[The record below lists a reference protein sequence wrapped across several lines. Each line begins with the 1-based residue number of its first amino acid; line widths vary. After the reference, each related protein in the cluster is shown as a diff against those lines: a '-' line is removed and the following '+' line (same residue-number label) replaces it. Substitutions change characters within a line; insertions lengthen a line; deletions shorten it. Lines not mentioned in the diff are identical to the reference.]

1 MDAPRKTEQARQL
14 LTLNPIPTER
24 RLSPALRALLITVD
38 GKRSETELQQLARGL
53 GLNDRALPDLIAQGW
68 VERPRREALH
78 ATLAQAKRLVSAK
91 FFALDLVTRMLA
103 GREGPLRDAAREADT
118 ESRFMAWVELCCQHI
133 HQQADQE
140 RAALF
145 RARVEAA
152 LGPLS

>member
-14 LTLNPIPTER
+14 LSHKQR
-24 RLSPALRALLITVD
+24 QLSPALRALLITVD
-38 GKRSETELQQLARGL
+38 GKRSTAELQQLARGL
-53 GLNDRALPDLIAQGW
+53 GLDEQALSGLIAQGL
-68 VERPRREALH
+68 VEQPHRAALH

-118 ESRFMAWVELCCQHI
+118 ESRFMAWVELCCQRI
-133 HQQADQE
+133 SEQADQE

-152 LGPLS
+152 LGPLA